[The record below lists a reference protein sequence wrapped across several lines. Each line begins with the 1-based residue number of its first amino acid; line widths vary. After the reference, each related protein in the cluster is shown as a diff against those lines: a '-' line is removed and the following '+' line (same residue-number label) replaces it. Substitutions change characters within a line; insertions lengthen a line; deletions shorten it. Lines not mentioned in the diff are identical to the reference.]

1 VCIDNTNPAKH
12 KREEYV
18 RLANELKVPV
28 RALYFNVEKPICL
41 KNNKMRQDNPYRK
54 HLSEKVPKIAIHMY
68 FKNLEVP
75 EMNEGFTDI
84 VTIGFVE
91 SFENEKDEETYKTFL
106 S

>member
-1 VCIDNTNPAKH
+1 
-12 KREEYV
+12 
-18 RLANELKVPV
+18 
-28 RALYFNVEKPICL
+28 
-41 KNNKMRQDNPYRK
+41 
-54 HLSEKVPKIAIHMY
+54 MY